1 MDDAKIVELYWQRA
15 ESAITETAAKFGAYL
30 HAVAFNILGSAQ
42 DAEECV
48 NDTYLGAWNSMPDKR
63 PMCLSPY
70 LGRIA
75 RNAAID
81 RAEAAA
87 RLKRGGGELPLALE
101 ELEEAAGQSCTERA
115 VELRELS
122 RAIDAFL
129 STLGDTERRVFIARY
144 WFMTPQAEIAASFGF
159 TRPKVASMLARTRAK
174 LRAALEKEGYV

>member
-63 PMCLSPY
+63 PMRLSPY

-87 RLKRGGGELPLALE
+87 RLKRGGGESSRSPLRSLRRRRGNPAQIAPWSSASS
-101 ELEEAAGQSCTERA
+101 AAQ
-115 VELRELS
+115 
-122 RAIDAFL
+122 
-129 STLGDTERRVFIARY
+129 
-144 WFMTPQAEIAASFGF
+144 
-159 TRPKVASMLARTRAK
+159 
-174 LRAALEKEGYV
+174 